1 MKLKH
6 NTDLVRRTPRLLL
19 ISGALV
25 LLAFSLTNCSSLNAR
40 QEPSV
45 RETQIELNV
54 RETIAAQQVARENPT
69 ATSGNSESTPQTP
82 ISIPTQVQTP
92 TLSTPELN
100 TPTETTQP
108 NPEVELTENPP
119 VEPPGDF
126 ESWMKSAN
134 ILLYEDMVNNPNTN
148 RYVKDTLKGMGI
160 DCSQKGDLPC
170 KDVGSAQGW
179 FREDLEKGSIDGK
192 PWDLLIVASEHK
204 GGVTELKSSLPT
216 DFFGLALEAIDRG
229 IPVILEA
236 GDLDRAYI
244 STARELLERC
254 GVSFE
259 SNWIRIPPARM
270 VMFPLAENHP
280 VLQEPNA
287 DLSFSNV
294 TNLWTTDVRRQY
306 YDIGDLLKL
315 TPGGNATFLLG
326 TTASETT
333 AHGTLTSCMDG
344 MLLLQTFSSHQLTF
358 NSMKLVW
365 ENYIYNQLNQRFEIL
380 Q

>member
-6 NTDLVRRTPRLLL
+6 NTYLVRRTPRLLL

-25 LLAFSLTNCSSLNAR
+25 LLAFSLASCSSLNAG

-69 ATSGNSESTPQTP
+69 ATSGTAESTPQTP
-82 ISIPTQVQTP
+82 ISIPTQAQTP
-92 TLSTPELN
+92 ALSTPELN

-119 VEPPGDF
+119 VESPGDF

-204 GGVTELKSSLPT
+204 GGVNELK
-216 DFFGLALEAIDRG
+216 I
-229 IPVILEA
+229 
-236 GDLDRAYI
+236 
-244 STARELLERC
+244 
-254 GVSFE
+254 
-259 SNWIRIPPARM
+259 
-270 VMFPLAENHP
+270 
-280 VLQEPNA
+280 
-287 DLSFSNV
+287 
-294 TNLWTTDVRRQY
+294 
-306 YDIGDLLKL
+306 
-315 TPGGNATFLLG
+315 
-326 TTASETT
+326 
-333 AHGTLTSCMDG
+333 LTS
-344 MLLLQTFSSHQLTF
+344 
-358 NSMKLVW
+358 
-365 ENYIYNQLNQRFEIL
+365 Y
-380 Q
+380 